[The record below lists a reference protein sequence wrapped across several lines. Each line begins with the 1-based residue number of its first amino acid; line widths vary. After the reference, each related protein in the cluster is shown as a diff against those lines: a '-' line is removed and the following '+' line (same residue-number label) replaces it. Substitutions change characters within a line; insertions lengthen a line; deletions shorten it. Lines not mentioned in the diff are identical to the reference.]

1 MTTFRPFPRLP
12 LELREQI
19 WKDTVEPRTVDV
31 RRFQAWPQHY
41 GRLVSSTPIPAI
53 LQSCR
58 EARNLGLYKKVFFEV
73 AAVTRP
79 NNNIPPEIGIERFF
93 TPDEQGEEAESS
105 KTEQRYVWMDLDI
118 DIMDIGTSKFDHY
131 KHIAPAVKR
140 LKFERENTDE
150 YFYFHEVLEMMQ
162 FINVEE
168 IHIVCADGF
177 WNWGGALHEH
187 NFPCADEKLLFIDAL
202 DGRVARGMEM
212 EKIYREMLMAVRI
225 ANTGEA
231 YNTDDEFSS

>member
-58 EARNLGLYKKVFFEV
+58 EARNLGLYKKVFFE
-73 AAVTRP
+73 
-79 NNNIPPEIGIERFF
+79 
-93 TPDEQGEEAESS
+93 GEEAESS